1 MHVNLTW
8 RRYKAICLV
17 YLYPPKNIPNGDRS
31 QRVIHD
37 IHARKTFYTIYPPKN
52 IPNCSSGQ
60 CTVHDILVRTYLILS
75 LYPPMDMTNGHNS
88 QCMIPDI
95 HVLISRRSSK
105 KLSNGSMS
113 QRSICDNY
121 VRTLIS
127 LPSKEYYN
135 RPQLMSVY
143 DSWHPYWQILCH
155 ISLPIKKNFQ
165 MVAVFSVWFLTPMS
179 KNYLISLPTKE
190 YFKQPQQSCQCLIR
204 SLHPCK
210 TSYLSYLSTYQRNFQ
225 TVTVVSVW
233 SMTPKQNSLSYY
245 SAHQGTF
252 LTVTEVIV
260 WVMTKGTLEK
270 RARLT
275 RDNDL
280 SRTSSGFRF
289 DQRRLLHMV
298 TSGRTLAVINILSP

>member
-17 YLYPPKNIPNGDRS
+17 YLYPPKNVPNGDRS
-31 QRVIHD
+31 QCMIHD
-37 IHARKTFYTIYPPKN
+37 IHTRKTFYTIYPPKK
-52 IPNCSSGQ
+52 IPNCGSGE
-60 CTVHDILVRTYLILS
+60 CTIHDILVRIYLILS

-105 KLSNGSMS
+105 KLPNGSMS
-113 QRSICDNY
+113 QCTICDNY

-127 LPSKEYYN
+127 LPSKEYYK

-143 DSWHPYWQILCH
+143 DSWHPYWQILCL
-155 ISLPIKKNFQ
+155 ISLPIKETSKRWQ
-165 MVAVFSVWFLTPMS
+165 CSVYDSWHPCRRTL
-179 KNYLISLPTKE
+179 YLISLPTKE
-190 YFKQPQQSCQCLIR
+190 YFKQPQQSCQCLIG

-233 SMTPKQNSLSYY
+233 FMTPKKTLCRI
-245 SAHQGTF
+245 T
-252 LTVTEVIV
+252 LP
-260 WVMTKGTLEK
+260 TKE
-270 RARLT
+270 R
-275 RDNDL
+275 
-280 SRTSSGFRF
+280 S
-289 DQRRLLHMV
+289 
-298 TSGRTLAVINILSP
+298 

>member
-31 QRVIHD
+31 QCVIHD

-155 ISLPIKKNFQ
+155 ISLPIKKTSKWWQCSVYDSWHSCRRTILFLCPPKNISNSHSSH
-165 MVAVFSVWFLTPMS
+165 VSVWFDHYIHVRQAICLIFLPIKETS
-179 KNYLISLPTKE
+179 KRWQWSVYDPWRPSRTLCRITLPTKE
-190 YFKQPQQSCQCLIR
+190 R
-204 SLHPCK
+204 S
-210 TSYLSYLSTYQRNFQ
+210 
-225 TVTVVSVW
+225 
-233 SMTPKQNSLSYY
+233 
-245 SAHQGTF
+245 
-252 LTVTEVIV
+252 
-260 WVMTKGTLEK
+260 
-270 RARLT
+270 
-275 RDNDL
+275 
-280 SRTSSGFRF
+280 
-289 DQRRLLHMV
+289 
-298 TSGRTLAVINILSP
+298 